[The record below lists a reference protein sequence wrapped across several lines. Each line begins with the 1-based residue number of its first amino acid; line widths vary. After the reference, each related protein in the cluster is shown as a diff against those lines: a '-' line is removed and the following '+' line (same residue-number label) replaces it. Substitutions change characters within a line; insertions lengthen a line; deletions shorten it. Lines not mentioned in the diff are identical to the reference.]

1 MARLQL
7 APGRLLQQ
15 PWEDHLKFRTTLIAL
30 VLTSAAFGQT
40 TTKYPAE
47 VKPGVDRITAATV
60 RAPLALLADDL
71 FEGRAPGTRGGE
83 LAARYLASRLEA
95 MGLEPAGT
103 KGTYFQQVP
112 FREFTV
118 IPDKCD
124 AFGEQGGQVGKVGEF
139 GQEYVAFGSPFET
152 SVDAEGAV
160 VFVGYGAVVP
170 SHKIDDYAGVD
181 VKGKFVAVFR
191 GGSPAL
197 PAEERAHYG
206 TSMMIQA
213 EAVKHGAIGIVLLPT
228 PESEKETPF
237 AKLAANI
244 DLPGMRWIGADGKP
258 NGFPEIRA
266 TIALSPAM
274 AEQVFLTAPSSMEQ
288 ALDALKA
295 GKNQSF
301 VTPYKLK
308 VHVETSHRDITSP
321 NVLAIRRGS
330 DAKLK
335 DEFVV
340 YSAHYDHLGI
350 GKPVNG
356 DALYN
361 GAWDNASG
369 VTSVLNIAE
378 AFASLPKAPARS
390 VLFAFVTGE
399 EKGLLGSDYFAH
411 YPTISR
417 ESMIADINIDMIP
430 FFSEYKEIVVGPD
443 RVGMNV
449 ALQRVAKMVGLPTV
463 EPAKDAPQRGS
474 FMTRSDGY
482 SFIRQGIPAVSVSMR
497 GDPKTA
503 DKFRELYGTRYH
515 QPSDDMTMPFDW
527 EAGAMFART
536 QFLLG
541 YEIAN
546 GKTRP
551 SWRSD
556 DWLASAFK
564 VTPSSQA
571 GATK

>member
-1 MARLQL
+1 MASFPI
-7 APGRLLQQ
+7 APDAVPVTREGPLKLRTLLV
-15 PWEDHLKFRTTLIAL
+15 AL
-30 VLTSAAFGQT
+30 VLSSAAFAQT
-40 TTKYPAE
+40 TGKYPAE

-118 IPDKCD
+118 IPDKCE

-139 GQEYVAFGSPFET
+139 GQEYVLLGSPFET
-152 SVDAEGAV
+152 SVDAQGGV

-170 SHKIDDYAGVD
+170 SRKIDDYAGVD

-197 PAEERAHYG
+197 PSEERGHYG
-206 TSMMIQA
+206 TAMMIQA

-244 DLPGMRWIGADGKP
+244 DQPNLRWIGPEGKP
-258 NGFPEIRA
+258 NGFPEIKA
-266 TIALSPAM
+266 TVALSPAM
-274 AEQVFLTAPSSMEQ
+274 AEQVFLTSPSSMEQ
-288 ALDALKA
+288 VLDALKA

-301 VTPYKLK
+301 VTPYSLK

-321 NVLAIRRGS
+321 NVLAMRRGS
-330 DAKLK
+330 DPKLK

-350 GKPVNG
+350 GKAVNG

-378 AFASLPKAPARS
+378 AFAALRKAPSRS
-390 VLFAFVTGE
+390 ILIAFVTGE

-411 YPTISR
+411 YPTIPK
-417 ESMIADINIDMIP
+417 ESMIANINIDMIP
-430 FFSEYKEIVVGPD
+430 FFTPYKEIVVGPD
-443 RVGMNV
+443 RVGMN
-449 ALQRVAKMVGLPTV
+449 AAIQRVAKMVGLPTV

-482 SFIRQGIPAVSVSMR
+482 SFIRQGIPVVSVSMR

-546 GKTRP
+546 SKTRP
-551 SWRSD
+551 SWKED

-564 VTPSSQA
+564 TASPSQA